1 MSLRRPLRIL
11 AALLLAG
18 TLSVLVALGMTA
30 FRQALVVGS
39 AEAWLMAWMLA
50 FVVGLPML
58 VILLAV
64 LGAAH
69 RYAPRLRI
77 IPLVGVK
84 IPGAGQ

>member
-1 MSLRRPLRIL
+1 MAWLFGPKS
-11 AALLLAG
+11 G
-18 TLSVLVALGMTA
+18 A
-30 FRQALVVGS
+30 FQTQTPGS
-39 AEAWLMAWMLA
+39 WLMAWMLA
-50 FVVGLPML
+50 FVVGLPVL